1 MPVLNLEKI
10 GRPICRVVGGY
21 YNNKLVSVAT
31 QDEEEEEVNKP
42 FTHFVASEGKFQQV
56 PDPNTERQILYITG
70 ASGSGK
76 STYCVSFLKEYKKKF
91 KDHPIYVFSSLDSD
105 ETLDQIS
112 DLKRII
118 IDKTLA
124 TDPIAVDSLKNS
136 VCVFDD
142 VDVIGDKATR
152 AAVYTLLN
160 QCLEVG
166 RHHNIYLLITNHL
179 ATNGKDTRRILNEAH
194 TITYFPHSGSSHGA
208 RYLLEKYCGLDKK
221 EIMKQKKMK
230 SRWVTIFKHYPTI
243 VLSERNVY
251 MLSAED

>member
-1 MPVLNLEKI
+1 M
-10 GRPICRVVGGY
+10 
-21 YNNKLVSVAT
+21 
-31 QDEEEEEVNKP
+31 
-42 FTHFVASEGKFQQV
+42 
-56 PDPNTERQILYITG
+56 
-70 ASGSGK
+70 
-76 STYCVSFLKEYKKKF
+76 SFLKEYKKKF

-142 VDVIGDKATR
+142 VDVIGDKETR

-230 SRWVTIFKHYPTI
+230 SRSQRKKMSLFLAPPKIREYFGARFS
-243 VLSERNVY
+243 VLLEYFTQNKGVFYSK
-251 MLSAED
+251 